1 MTYKVYFLEDG
12 EKDLFTISEYVER
25 EGYPLAAR
33 ELLAEMKKVCKSLSN
48 MPKRGHIPPELE
60 RVGVFEYREIHL
72 KVYRIIYQIIK
83 LSHNF
88 IERPA
93 ARDSEKRKFLSNQVI
108 DSSVFIHCILD
119 GRRDIQSILHQ
130 RMLR

>member
-1 MTYKVYFLEDG
+1 MTYKVYFLEDA
-12 EKDLFTISEYVER
+12 EKDLFEISEYIKR

-33 ELLAEMKKVCKSLSN
+33 ELLAEMKKVCKSLSK

-72 KVYRIIYQIIK
+72 EVYRIIYQV
-83 LSHNF
+83 
-88 IERPA
+88 IE
-93 ARDSEKRKFLSNQVI
+93 
-108 DSSVFIHCILD
+108 SSVFIHCILD
-119 GRRDIQSILHQ
+119 GRRDVQSILLQ